1 MRIYSLL
8 LVLFAL
14 ITSCSTSSS
23 LPSNNIENANT
34 KVELAGK
41 WKETNMNVKVYFEEE
56 LNKIVLSNGC
66 QIVSA
71 NYNRY
76 DPAISFNNITSTQKT
91 CEVQGM
97 DLDQILRETILVKNR
112 SQKQIVFL
120 NEDQE
125 ELLILNKN

>member
-23 LPSNNIENANT
+23 LASNNIENANT

-41 WKETNMNVKVYFEEE
+41 WKETNMNVKVYLEEE